1 MTEAQAEIAR
11 TPQPVMGMYDALM
24 WQSIRDGALKLQHCT
39 CCNTTLYPPAPVCPH
54 CLSDK
59 LEWRA
64 VSGRGTVLSWV
75 VFHKTYLD
83 AYPAPY
89 NVIAVRLDEG
99 AVMIS
104 NLEPPLPEGGWIGT
118 KVKLVYKAMP
128 DGFVL
133 PKFVLD
139 PDGAPGQADG

>member
-1 MTEAQAEIAR
+1 VDVPH

-24 WQSIRDGALKLQHCT
+24 WQSIRDGVLKLQQCT
-39 CCNTTLYPPAPVCPH
+39 SCDAVLYPPAPVCPH
-54 CLSDK
+54 CLSSE
-59 LEWRA
+59 LEWR
-64 VSGRGTVLSWV
+64 VMSGRGTVLSWV

-99 AVMIS
+99 AVIVS
-104 NLEPPLPEGGWIGT
+104 NLEAPLPAGNWIGK
-118 KVKLVYKAMP
+118 KVRMVYSVMP

-133 PKFVLD
+133 PRFTLD
-139 PDGAPGQADG
+139 EDGAGSPGKHPA

>member
-1 MTEAQAEIAR
+1 MTETRAEAPR
-11 TPQPVMGMYDALM
+11 TPQPVMGLYDTMM
-24 WQSIRDGALKLQHCT
+24 WQTIRDGALQLQHCES
-39 CCNTTLYPPAPVCPH
+39 CGTTLYPPAPVCPH

-75 VFHKTYLD
+75 VFHKSYLD

-99 AVMIS
+99 AVIVS
-104 NLEPPLPEGGWIGT
+104 NLEPPLPDAGSWIGR
-118 KVKLVYKAMP
+118 KVKMIYKTMP
-128 DGFVL
+128 DGLVL

-139 PDGAPGQADG
+139 TGGGA

>member
-1 MTEAQAEIAR
+1 MTETRAEAPR

-24 WQSIRDGALKLQHCT
+24 WQSIRDGALKLQHCA
-39 CCNTTLYPPAPVCPH
+39 CCGTVLYPPAPVCPH
-54 CLSDK
+54 CLSSE
-59 LEWRA
+59 LEWKP

-99 AVMIS
+99 AVLVS
-104 NLEPPLPEGGWIGT
+104 NLEAPLPEGSWIGK
-118 KVKLVYKAMP
+118 KVKMVYSTMP

-133 PKFVLD
+133 PRFVLD
-139 PDGAPGQADG
+139 ADDSRT